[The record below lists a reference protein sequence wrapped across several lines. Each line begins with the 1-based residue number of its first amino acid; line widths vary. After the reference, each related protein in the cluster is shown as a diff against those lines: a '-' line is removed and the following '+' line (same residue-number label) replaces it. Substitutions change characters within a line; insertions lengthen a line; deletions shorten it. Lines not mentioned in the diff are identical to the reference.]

1 MKWLELIKVKAAR
14 FPKEAAAYRLLA
26 FAKDIEDSPGLSA
39 ADVYAHASVNGDF
52 AISLL
57 WDTDPPQPTGSLMG
71 LNLREA
77 LKKYG
82 LVDHSVWLYGS
93 ERFSSGIDSEA
104 LNERLIDSVNSGME
118 GSCKGI

>member
-26 FAKDIEDSPGLSA
+26 FAKDIENSPGLSA

-57 WDTDPPQPTGSLMG
+57 WDTDPPQPTGSLRG

-93 ERFSSGIDSEA
+93 EGFSTRIDSETFI
-104 LNERLIDSVNSGME
+104 ERFIDFVNSGME
-118 GSCKGI
+118 GSCNGV

>member
-26 FAKDIEDSPGLSA
+26 FAKDLENSPGLSE
-39 ADVYAHASVNGDF
+39 ADVYA
-52 AISLL
+52 
-57 WDTDPPQPTGSLMG
+57 PPQPTGSLMG

-82 LVDHSVWLYGS
+82 LVGHSVWLYGS
-93 ERFSSGIDSEA
+93 ERFSSGIDSET